1 MKLAEALALRA
12 DLVSRIKDSR
22 HRAQNSARY
31 QEGDEPAEDPM
42 DLHQTAIALI
52 DQLGTLTAKI
62 NHRNAATTITVPNWG
77 RLTITEAL
85 ARRDQTAAMR
95 EAASGLADAAS
106 GDHGYG
112 AMVRRTRSELR
123 EVTSL
128 DVASLRDNANTAAKA
143 HRILDT
149 AIQQANWATDLE
161 DE

>member
-12 DLVSRIKDSR
+12 DLVNRIKDGR
-22 HRAQNSARY
+22 YRAQNAARY
-31 QEGDEPAEDPM
+31 QEGDEPAENAQ
-42 DLHQTAIALI
+42 DLHQATLALI

-62 NHRNAATTITVPNWG
+62 NHRNAATMITVPNWG
-77 RLTITEAL
+77 RLSITEAL

-95 EAASGLADAAS
+95 EAAGGLADAAS

-112 AMVRRTRSELR
+112 GMVRRTRSELR

-128 DVASLRDNANTAAKA
+128 DVKTLRDNADHSAKA